1 MITHHGHHRRRYATL
16 SVVAGVSL
24 AANVYQE
31 AKREEEEG
39 VRSSACQVQRQR
51 RRTRETR
58 KRGREAGKG
67 FGCRRSWKGELLI
80 IHFGKG
86 R

>member
-31 AKREEEEG
+31 ARGRRKKESVALLAKSRDREGE
-39 VRSSACQVQRQR
+39 
-51 RRTRETR
+51 RER
-58 KRGREAGKG
+58 RGREDVKLGKV
-67 FGCRRSWKGELLI
+67 SAVDDL
-80 IHFGKG
+80 G
-86 R
+86 RESC